1 MTGLEIF
8 FLCLGI
14 GLVMY
19 WGGFLTAAMLAA
31 NGEDKNKPGR
41 N

>member
-8 FLCLGI
+8 FV

-19 WGGFLTAAMLAA
+19 WGGFLTAAILAE

-41 N
+41 M

>member
-8 FLCLGI
+8 LLCLGV

-19 WGGFLTAAMLAA
+19 WGGFLTAAMFAA
-31 NGEDKNKPGR
+31 NGDKQKGR
-41 N
+41 KE